1 MLETTGRYRGL
12 LSYHSTDYEWF
23 AFGYNARSSQW
34 NLIPDCEKLYIGF
47 GVEII
52 LFVFIQKVSRIQRN
66 CTKYLMTIALS
77 F

>member
-1 MLETTGRYRGL
+1 MIGSVVLDQIDAMPFFIIMTQQLFE
-12 LSYHSTDYEWF
+12 E
-23 AFGYNARSSQW
+23 
-34 NLIPDCEKLYIGF
+34 LYIGF

-66 CTKYLMTIALS
+66 RTKNLLTIALS